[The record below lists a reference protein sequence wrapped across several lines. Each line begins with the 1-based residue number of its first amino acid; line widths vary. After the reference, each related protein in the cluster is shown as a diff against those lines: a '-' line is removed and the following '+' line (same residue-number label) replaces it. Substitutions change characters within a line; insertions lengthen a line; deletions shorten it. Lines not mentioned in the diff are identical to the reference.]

1 MSSVQLKVEV
11 DNAPDFAED
20 VVDILNSVLAAKTT
34 PIEAA
39 KAIDSLCTEDSD
51 PLTFLGLFW
60 ELFHPLA
67 RQIPY
72 DSQDQDR
79 LAAVVQALHKL
90 PPRVVTFKAGCG
102 ETSDRVGP
110 LWEDLRSTVAAH
122 FYDTFGDSDLPATTD
137 ERRKQRKLNLNAFA
151 ARLTSL
157 LHLPTEMYFLW
168 AMVDGL
174 EGTMTF
180 VWGAPDV
187 INEDPAAVDEYDIK
201 AAPAWMIHAAHV
213 FYGRDEEVRGGGGGP
228 LWMLPKKEGLKL
240 RRRYKGTDG
249 LCPLRWQLW
258 KDRFAVFRDSEALD
272 AGIRKEAGDAYDAM
286 ERAEMMAEREDE
298 VTGEEDE
305 SQWAPSR
312 AFSGRR
318 AGGPL

>member
-11 DNAPDFAED
+11 ENAPDFADD

-39 KAIDSLCTEDSD
+39 KALDSLCTEESD
-51 PLTFLGLFW
+51 PATFLGLFW
-60 ELFHPLA
+60 EFFHPLA

-79 LAAVVQALHKL
+79 LAAVVQALDKL
-90 PPRVVTFKAGCG
+90 PPRIVTFKAGWG
-102 ETSDRVGP
+102 ETTDRVGP

-122 FYDTFGDSDLPATTD
+122 FYDTFSDSDQPASG
-137 ERRKQRKLNLNAFA
+137 EEYRKQRKLNLNAFA

-157 LHLPTEMYFLW
+157 LHLSTEMYFLW

-187 INEDPAAVDEYDIK
+187 INKDPAAVDVYDIK
-201 AAPAWMIHAAHV
+201 AAAAWMIHAAHV

-228 LWMLPKKEGLKL
+228 LWKLPKKEGLKL

-258 KDRFAVFRDSEALD
+258 KDRFAVFRDSEVLD

-286 ERAEMMAEREDE
+286 ERVEDE
-298 VTGEEDE
+298 ATGEEDE
-305 SQWAPSR
+305 PMGT
-312 AFSGRR
+312 F
-318 AGGPL
+318 